1 MFASL
6 EEKGKIF
13 THTIKKLPVKVII
26 QTLNQT
32 VHGNV
37 FIRPEQRLKD
47 EVNGGESFLAVTDAQ
62 VLSLEGKVIQKAD
75 FLLINRD
82 QITWIIPVDEP
93 KTTGG

>member
-26 QTLNQT
+26 QTPGQT
-32 VHGNV
+32 IHGNV
-37 FIRPEQRLKD
+37 HIRPEQRLKD
-47 EVNGGESFLAVTDAQ
+47 EVNAGESFLAVTDAQ
-62 VLSLEGKVIQKAD
+62 VLSLDGKVIQKAE

-93 KTTGG
+93 KPNGG